1 MVTAGGAPHPFIVA
15 REGHARAGGRGK
27 RSAVMALTPLMV
39 GRLDEGLRGEI
50 KRGNQGVE

>member
-1 MVTAGGAPHPFIVA
+1 
-15 REGHARAGGRGK
+15 
-27 RSAVMALTPLMV
+27 MALTPLMV